1 MRFTDSTVRLGR
13 AEMRTLLA
21 FTEPS
26 SSRLLHA
33 IVVFSPLLQS
43 AWASC
48 RHAAVWTAEG
58 VETPAPAT
66 SRDQV
71 LVLADDLRPLSKAPM
86 AEIDLAA
93 RTWITLSARGVE
105 TGRGVLGPC
114 KITAAPIGE
123 VWPSGPPAA
132 TAPRVRGDLLRLL
145 GTLGAVAGPLE
156 LIVRG
161 RLEPL
166 EVRGVDPGAPFREW
180 RAIAMP
186 EN

>member
-1 MRFTDSTVRLGR
+1 MRFTDSTVRLSR

-21 FTEPS
+21 FTEPA

-33 IVVFSPLLQS
+33 IVVFSPALKS
-43 AWASC
+43 AWASA

-58 VETPAPAT
+58 AETPAPAT

-71 LVLADDLRPLSKAPM
+71 VVISDDLRPLAKAPLV
-86 AEIDLAA
+86 DLDLGA
-93 RTWITLSARGVE
+93 RTWTTLSARGVE
-105 TGRGVLGPC
+105 TGRGALGPC
-114 KITAAPIGE
+114 AITPPPIGE

-145 GTLGAVAGPLE
+145 GALGAVAGPLE
-156 LIVRG
+156 LIVRD
-161 RLEPL
+161 RLGPL
-166 EVRGVDPGAPFREW
+166 EVRGVDPAAPFRAW

-186 EN
+186 EY